1 MDRDELD
8 QHLSRMSTQWTMVVQ
23 AHAGEA
29 DASNAALAGLAQRY
43 LGVVY
48 RYLLGAVRDPDAAA
62 ELSQDLA
69 LRILRGGFR
78 HADPARGRFRDY
90 LKTALIHLVEDYKA
104 SQRARP
110 RPLPPEVAACAPS
123 PVAEREVE
131 FLESWRAELL
141 DRTWKALE
149 VAQPTYHAVL
159 LFRVENPD
167 VPSPRMAE
175 ELAARLGTPMR
186 PDQVRKAL
194 QRSHAKFAELL
205 VEEVATS
212 LGNPSLQDLTEEVG
226 ELDLLKYCRPALERR
241 RGEGKP

>member
-8 QHLSRMSTQWTMVVQ
+8 QQLSRMSTEWTMVVQ

-29 DASNAALAGLAQRY
+29 DAANAALAALAQQY
-43 LGVVY
+43 LAVVY

-62 ELSQDLA
+62 ELTQELA

-78 HADPARGRFRDY
+78 HADPSRGRFRDY
-90 LKTALIHLVEDYKA
+90 LRTALIHLVDDYHRA
-104 SQRARP
+104 RRARP
-110 RPLPPEVAACAPS
+110 RPLPHDVPDTPAPTGPELEA
-123 PVAEREVE
+123 E
-131 FLESWRAELL
+131 FLPSWRAELL
-141 DRTWKALE
+141 DRTWKALAA
-149 VAQPTYHAVL
+149 AQPTYHAVL

-194 QRSHAKFAELL
+194 QRAHAKFAELL
-205 VEEVATS
+205 VEEVAAS
-212 LGNPSLQDLTEEVG
+212 LGDPSPEELAEEVR
-226 ELDLLKYCRPALERR
+226 ELDLLKYCRSAVERR
-241 RGEGKP
+241 A